1 MIDIEQLRFVWPG
14 QSQPV
19 LAIEALQLQA
29 GHSAFL
35 QGPSGSGKS
44 TLLSL
49 LCGVLVPGSG
59 QLRVLGQDMRQLSAP
74 ARDALRAD
82 RIGLIFQ
89 QFNLLPYLSVRENVT
104 LAARFAPARAQ
115 RCRPD
120 LAAEAEHWLDRMELP
135 RALFGRR
142 ADTLSVGQQQRVAAA
157 RALLGQPALV
167 LADEP
172 TSALDARLQERFMQT
187 LLEACRDTGAA
198 LVCVSHDPR
207 WAPRFDHTWSLTEIN
222 RVEQPCD

>member
-1 MIDIEQLRFVWPG
+1 MIEIERLRFAWPG
-14 QSQPV
+14 QTQPV
-19 LAIEALQLQA
+19 LAMDALQLQA

-49 LCGVLVPGSG
+49 LCGVLVPSAGR
-59 QLRVLGQDMRQLSAP
+59 LCVLGTDMGRLSA
-74 ARDALRAD
+74 AQRDALRAD

-89 QFNLLPYLSVRENVT
+89 QFNLLPYLSVLENVT
-104 LAARFAPARAQ
+104 LGARFSPARAQ
-115 RCRPD
+115 RCQPG
-120 LAAEAEHWLDRMELP
+120 LAEEAARWLDRMELP
-135 RALFGRR
+135 RSLFGRR

-172 TSALDARLQERFMQT
+172 TSALDVRLQERFMDT
-187 LLEACRDTGAA
+187 LLEACRDTGAG

-207 WAPRFDHTWSLTEIN
+207 WASRFDHTWVLSELN
-222 RVEQPCD
+222 RAEVACD